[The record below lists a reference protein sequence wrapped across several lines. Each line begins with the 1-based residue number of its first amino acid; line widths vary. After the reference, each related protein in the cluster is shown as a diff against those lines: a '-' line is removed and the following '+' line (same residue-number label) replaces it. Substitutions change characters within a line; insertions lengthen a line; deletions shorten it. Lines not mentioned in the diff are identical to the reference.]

1 MDQLPSELNV
11 LRGQVAVAS
20 FLGVAIQYQVT
31 TAGGEELTVIAQN
44 RNSSGPAQP
53 EIGQDVFLTWDP
65 RHTIVVASEQVAAA
79 AAAGKEE
86 TDG

>member
-1 MDQLPSELNV
+1 M

-20 FLGVAIQYQVT
+20 FLGVAIQYQVK

-44 RNSSGPAQP
+44 RNGSGPEQP
-53 EIGQDVFLTWDP
+53 RVGQDVLLTWDP
-65 RHTIVVASEQVAAA
+65 RHTIVVASETAA